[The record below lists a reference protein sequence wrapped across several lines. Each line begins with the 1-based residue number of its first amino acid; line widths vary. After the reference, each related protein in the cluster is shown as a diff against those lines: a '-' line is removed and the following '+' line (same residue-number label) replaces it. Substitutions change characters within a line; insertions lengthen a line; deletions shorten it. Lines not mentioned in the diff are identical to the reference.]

1 MTKMV
6 FMMGMPSDNVGP
18 MDTGRARLAGYTK
31 QATGTLQACF
41 RRSAFDN
48 LTAIPSLP
56 LQMGFLILQ
65 LWFESWG

>member
-1 MTKMV
+1 M
-6 FMMGMPSDNVGP
+6 
-18 MDTGRARLAGYTK
+18 K

-41 RRSAFDN
+41 RRSGFDN
-48 LTAIPSLP
+48 LTVIPSLP